1 MFYII
6 QENMNKKVVAIILGN
21 RLNDDGT
28 ITLIQEQ
35 RLLMALDIEKTF
47 NPDYFILTGG
57 LANEKAQKTE
67 AQAMYEYL
75 VNKGLNKD
83 KLILEENSYTTVDN
97 AKYSI
102 PIAKKLK
109 AEIIIVCSSPYHF
122 VNPIHKCMES
132 FTKELED
139 SNIVLMTYCQSF

>member
-1 MFYII
+1 
-6 QENMNKKVVAIILGN
+6 MNKKVVAIILGN

-57 LANEKAQKTE
+57 LANEKTQKTE

-75 VNKGLNKD
+75 VNKGINKD
-83 KLILEENSYTTVDN
+83 KLILEDNSYTTVDN
-97 AKYSI
+97 AKNSI

-109 AEIIIVCSSPYHF
+109 AEIIIVCSSTYHF